1 MLMLVLCKVAAEV
14 PAANG
19 KVASFLCSPPANFG
33 KPPLGVYL
41 VGLRLW
47 KEEW

>member
-19 KVASFLCSPPANFG
+19 KVLAFCA
-33 KPPLGVYL
+33 PLL
-41 VGLRLW
+41 LTSESRH
-47 KEEW
+47 